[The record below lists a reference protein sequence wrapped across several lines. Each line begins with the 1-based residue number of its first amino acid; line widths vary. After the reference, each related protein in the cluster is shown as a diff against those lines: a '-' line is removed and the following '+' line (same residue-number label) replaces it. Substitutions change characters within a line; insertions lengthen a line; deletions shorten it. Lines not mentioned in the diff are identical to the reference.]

1 MMAPLFDSGGA
12 SFALRTA
19 RLNLA
24 SQTEYGGFS
33 MSRNRPVLGL
43 IAAAAIVTG
52 TAFAGSTSGKARN
65 QTEMN
70 HAQHMHTNQADV
82 PTMTGQEAFGTI
94 QEIVRIL
101 EADPATDW
109 SKVNIAALREHL
121 IDMDEVTMR
130 AVASEQPLAN
140 GVAITV
146 TGEGRTLDAI
156 KRMVPAHTHEL
167 AALGWQARTEDLL
180 NGVKLVVAAND
191 PREIVKLK
199 ALGFMGIMVQG
210 AHHQMHHL
218 MMAKG
223 EFAH

>member
-1 MMAPLFDSGGA
+1 
-12 SFALRTA
+12 
-19 RLNLA
+19 
-24 SQTEYGGFS
+24 
-33 MSRNRPVLGL
+33 MSRKSTLLGL
-43 IAAAAIVTG
+43 VAAVAVVTG
-52 TAFAGSTSGKARN
+52 AAFAGITSGKAGS

-70 HAQHMHTNQADV
+70 HAQHMHRNKAAV
-82 PTMTGQEAFGTI
+82 PSMPGQEVFGTI

-101 EADPATDW
+101 EADPTTDW

-130 AVASEQPLAN
+130 AVANEQTLAN

-156 KRMVPAHTHEL
+156 KRMVPAQTHEL
-167 AALGWQARTEDLL
+167 VALGWQARTDDLP
-180 NGVKLVVAAND
+180 NGIKLVVTAND
-191 PREIVKLK
+191 PREVVKLK

-210 AHHQMHHL
+210 AHHQIHHL

-223 EFAH
+223 EFTH

>member
-1 MMAPLFDSGGA
+1 
-12 SFALRTA
+12 
-19 RLNLA
+19 
-24 SQTEYGGFS
+24 
-33 MSRNRPVLGL
+33 MSRKSTLLGL
-43 IAAAAIVTG
+43 VAAVAVVTG
-52 TAFAGSTSGKARN
+52 AAFAGITSGKAGS

-70 HAQHMHTNQADV
+70 HAQHMHGNKAAV
-82 PTMTGQEAFGTI
+82 PTMPGQEVFGTI

-101 EADPATDW
+101 EADPTTDW

-130 AVASEQPLAN
+130 AVANEQALAN

-167 AALGWQARTEDLL
+167 VALGWQARTDDLP
-180 NGVKLVVAAND
+180 NGIKLVVTAND
-191 PREIVKLK
+191 PREVVKLK

-210 AHHQMHHL
+210 AHHQIHHL

-223 EFAH
+223 EFTH